1 MQMDRRT
8 FVTTGIAAGAALA
21 LGRSPL
27 ALGAGSAD
35 EIRVG
40 VAGIRSRGWSHV
52 MGLNRLEGVRVVA
65 LCDVDQG
72 ILENRQR
79 ELAEKGTTT
88 EIFRDFR
95 DLIARDDIDVVSI
108 ATPNHWHAMQTVWAC
123 AAGKDV
129 YVEKPIS
136 HNVREGRLMVEAA
149 SRYGRIVQ
157 TGTQSRSSSAIR
169 DAIGWMHQGNIGKPT
184 LARGL
189 CYKPRRSIGKVD
201 GPRDV
206 PKGIDYDL
214 WVGPAPMK
222 PLGRRQFHYDWHWD
236 FDTGN
241 GDLGNQGIHQMDLC
255 RWALGHERLPDRV
268 VAYGGRFGYD
278 DDGNTPNT
286 LVSVLDYPEAPIIF
300 EVRGLPNSLQ
310 AQKDNWG
317 GSMDRYLGMTIGAAI
332 HCEEGTLL
340 IPNYSSAR
348 AIDRT
353 GKTIKEWRGAQ
364 DHFKNFIDAV
374 RSRDVDSLNG
384 TLEGG
389 HLSSA
394 LCHLGNISYLRG
406 EMVEPQVAAGRITWP
421 TTAAADIER
430 VVAHLTSNGVD
441 FASTG
446 IVAGK
451 MLEIDT
457 ATERFREDA
466 VANEMLFRPGR
477 ADYVF
482 PEEA

>member
-1 MQMDRRT
+1 MDRRT
-8 FVTTGIAAGAALA
+8 FVTSGLAAGAAIALTGPTWA
-21 LGRSPL
+21 LGGSRS
-27 ALGAGSAD
+27 D

-52 MGLNRLEGVRVVA
+52 MGLQNLEGVRVVA
-65 LCDVDQG
+65 LCDVDKG
-72 ILENRQR
+72 VLENRQR
-79 ELAEKGTTT
+79 ELKEKGIETD
-88 EIFRDFR
+88 IYRDFR

-149 SRYGRIVQ
+149 ARHGRIVQ

-169 DAIGWMHQGNIGKPT
+169 DAIAWMQAGNIGKPT

-189 CYKPRRSIGKVD
+189 CYKPRSSIGKVK
-201 GPRDV
+201 GSQPA

-222 PLGRRQFHYDWHWD
+222 PLSRGRLHYDWHWD

-255 RWALGHERLPDRV
+255 RWALGYERMPDRV
-268 VAYGGRFGYD
+268 LGYGGRFGYD

-286 LVSVLDYPEAPIIF
+286 LISVLDYPEAPIIF
-300 EVRGLPNSLQ
+300 EVRGLPRNLA
-310 AQKDNWG
+310 AQKKNWG
-317 GSMDRYLGMTIGAAI
+317 GSMDRYLGMSIGAAI

-340 IPNYSSAR
+340 LPNYSSAR
-348 AIDRT
+348 VIDRS
-353 GKTIKEWRGAQ
+353 GREIRKWQGAQ
-364 DHFKNFIDAV
+364 NHFQNFIDAV
-374 RSRDVDSLNG
+374 RSRDASTLTG
-384 TLEGG
+384 TVEGG

-394 LCHLGNISYLRG
+394 LCHLGNISFMRG
-406 EMVEPQVAAGRITWP
+406 EEVSPGQAAGRITWP
-421 TTAAADIER
+421 TTAAGDVER
-430 VVAHLTSNGVD
+430 MVGHLSSNGVD
-441 FASTG
+441 FESSG

-451 MLEIDT
+451 ILDFD
-457 ATERFREDA
+457 ASTERFSNDPQ
-466 VANEMLFRPGR
+466 ANKMLFRAGR

>member
-8 FVTTGIAAGAALA
+8 FVATGIAAGTALA

-27 ALGAGSAD
+27 AFAGGKND

-65 LCDVDQG
+65 LCDVDKG
-72 ILENRQR
+72 VLERRQL
-79 ELAEKGTTT
+79 ELAEKGIQTD
-88 EIFRDFR
+88 IYRDFR
-95 DLIARDDIDVVSI
+95 DMIAREDIDVISI
-108 ATPNHWHAMQTVWAC
+108 ATPNHWHALQTVWAC

-149 SRYGRIVQ
+149 SRHGRIVQ

-169 DAIGWMHQGNIGKPT
+169 DAIAWMHQGNIGKPT

-189 CYKPRRSIGKVD
+189 CYKPRQSIGKVD

-222 PLGRRQFHYDWHWD
+222 PLGRRQLHYDWHWD

-255 RWALGHERLPDRV
+255 RWALGHETMPQRV
-268 VAYGGRFGYD
+268 LAYGGRYGYD

-286 LVSVLDYPEAPIIF
+286 LVSILDYPEAPIIF
-300 EVRGLPNSLQ
+300 EVRGLPSNLQ
-310 AQKDNWG
+310 AQKENWG
-317 GSMDRYLGMTIGAAI
+317 GNMDRYQGMSIGAAI
-332 HCEEGTLL
+332 HCEAGTLL
-340 IPNYSSAR
+340 LPNYSSAR

-353 GKTIKEWRGAQ
+353 GKTIQEWRGAQ
-364 DHFKNFIDAV
+364 DHFQNFIDAV
-374 RSRDVDSLNG
+374 RSRDGSTIHG
-384 TLEGG
+384 TIEGG

-406 EMVEPQVAAGRITWP
+406 EMVSPKEAASRITWP
-421 TTAAADIER
+421 TTSAADVER
-430 VVAHLTSNGVD
+430 VVAHLKGNGVD

-446 IVAGK
+446 LVAGK
-451 MLEIDT
+451 LLEI
-457 ATERFREDA
+457 EPGSEKFSNDA
-466 VANEMLFRPGR
+466 EANAMLFRPGR
-477 ADYVF
+477 AEYRF